1 MDTVKLAEA
10 FSTSAS
16 SGIALNRPADFLR
29 LFARVYRGPSPKS
42 ASRSPMSRGQEPCH
56 TEAQE
61 QRDFSVAIG
70 TDIKSVAMAPSERW
84 LRLAPKPR
92 TLERGEK
99 WNVFLSYRSV
109 NRTWVLN
116 LYDVLHQQ
124 GFEVFLDQVVLTGG
138 DQLIRVLEEGLERSQ
153 AGVLVWS
160 SATAESEWVRREY
173 ETLERQAGERRG
185 FCFVPVR
192 LDTAKLPTFATS
204 RVFLDFSSYP
214 DGPNGGELL
223 RLLHSITGRP
233 LTAEAAHFAAEQD
246 AIAKHQADEIGAAIR
261 NKDPDLLLEMF
272 NAGGLAWET
281 SSALGCKA
289 AEGMVKLGRNDDAI
303 SMLEQ
308 LETRFPR
315 AIRPRQLRALA
326 LARRGKDSD
335 LRQAQRILGT
345 LYEAGERDPETL
357 GIYGRTWMDRYSRSG
372 ERGDLEQSR
381 DLYAEAFERATDDY
395 YTGINAASKSVL
407 LGTPDDLK
415 KAKDYAARVQQV
427 VGAEPRAGDYWMTA
441 TVGEVFLL
449 MGKYADAAR
458 LYQAAVATARA
469 ETASHASTWKQ
480 ACRLM
485 EKLQPSEAERSLVRS
500 AFNHLPDCS

>member
-1 MDTVKLAEA
+1 MRESARSA
-10 FSTSAS
+10 FC
-16 SGIALNRPADFLR
+16 G
-29 LFARVYRGPSPKS
+29 
-42 ASRSPMSRGQEPCH
+42 
-56 TEAQE
+56 
-61 QRDFSVAIG
+61 
-70 TDIKSVAMAPSERW
+70 DIDVEFDPMAPSEQW

-92 TLERGEK
+92 PLAKGEQ

-124 GFEVFLDQVVLTGG
+124 GFEVFLDQVVLAGG
-138 DQLIRVLEEGLERSQ
+138 DQLIRVLEEGLDRSQ

-173 ETLERQAGERRG
+173 ETLERQAGERRT

-192 LDTAKLPTFATS
+192 LDTAKLPTFARN

-223 RLLHSITGRP
+223 RLLHSITGQP
-233 LTAEAAHFAAEQD
+233 LTSEAAHFAAEQD
-246 AIAKHQADEIGAAIR
+246 AVAKHQADEIGAAIR
-261 NKDPDLLLEMF
+261 NKDPELLLAMF

-289 AEGMVKLGRNDDAI
+289 AEGMVKLGRNEDAI
-303 SMLEQ
+303 TMLAQ

-326 LARRGKDSD
+326 LARRAQDGD
-335 LRQAQRILGT
+335 LREAQRILGT

-357 GIYGRTWMDRYSRSG
+357 GIYGRTWMDRYSKSG
-372 ERGDLEQSR
+372 DRADLQQSR
-381 DLYAEAFERATDDY
+381 DLYAEAFDRATDDY

-407 LGTPDDLK
+407 LGDPDDLE
-415 KAKDYAARVQQV
+415 KARDFAARVQQII
-427 VGAEPRAGDYWMTA
+427 GTEARAGDYWMTA
-441 TVGEVFLL
+441 TVGEVQLL
-449 MGKYADAAR
+449 MSKYADAAR
-458 LYQAAVATARA
+458 LYKAAVATARA

-485 EKLQPSEAERSLVRS
+485 EKLQPSNAERSLIRS
-500 AFNHLPDCS
+500 AFSHLPDCS